1 MSKRRVESR
10 RRTDWKGTCPKL
22 VSVEV
27 RDNSTSKAEGTA
39 NGSRDVGKTLK

>member
-27 RDNSTSKAEGTA
+27 REITLQVKLRAQQTGAGTW
-39 NGSRDVGKTLK
+39 VKL